1 MEKIYP
7 LPHRFFALCEV
18 LAVFFAGSLLAPL
31 LFQLAGVTG
40 HPLMA
45 LMGDSPDMFV
55 IALDLSKLL
64 MLQFAGWFAL
74 ITFFS
79 WINSEKLKAELKLTR
94 HGYKFIQL
102 VVIGV
107 LAWCIGDIAN
117 KTVFL
122 LDQTYNLGVSVPWRE
137 ALLHGEKTT
146 GWWLVMFVGSFG
158 LIPILEEI
166 LWRGYVQSKLIR
178 FFSPAV
184 GIVITAGLFV
194 FSHAQ
199 YHQLDLYHASTII
212 GLTISALALGW
223 VTHKTGSIIP
233 AIVMHALLNFPN
245 DGLFLYVTIGLMMG
259 ISAWQWQRIKTF
271 CTDLLQPQAFTHFNL
286 ASIVLLFAG
295 VATMF
300 TLSQAPAL
308 ILKLSITCMALAA
321 AASVAGLVKRLRKQT
336 AE

>member
-1 MEKIYP
+1 MEKNYP

-18 LAVFFAGSLLAPL
+18 LAVFFAGSLLAQM

-45 LMGDSPDMFV
+45 LMGDSPDMV
-55 IALDLSKLL
+55 AIALDLSKLL

-74 ITFFS
+74 IVFFS
-79 WINSEKLKAELKLTR
+79 WMNSEKLKAELKLTR
-94 HGYKFIQL
+94 HGYQFIQL

-117 KTVFL
+117 KAVFL
-122 LDQTYNLGVSVPWRE
+122 LDQTYDLGTSVPWRE
-137 ALLHGEKTT
+137 ALLNGEKTT

-158 LIPILEEI
+158 LIPVLEEI

-178 FFSPAV
+178 FFSPVV

-212 GLTISALALGW
+212 GLTITALALGW
-223 VTHKTGSIIP
+223 ITHKTGSIIP
-233 AIVMHALLNFPN
+233 AIVMHALLNFPTA
-245 DGLFLYVTIGLMMG
+245 GLFLYVTIGLMVG
-259 ISAWQWQRIKTF
+259 ISAWQWQRIKAF
-271 CTDLLQPQAFTHFNL
+271 AADLITPESLSNFNL
-286 ASIVLLFAG
+286 SNLAILIAGIGAMLL
-295 VATMF
+295 
-300 TLSQAPAL
+300 LSQAPMVVV
-308 ILKLSITCMALAA
+308 KLGVGCLA
-321 AASVAGLVKRLRKQT
+321 VAVVVAVVTLVKSQRKT
-336 AE
+336 G